1 MVPVPSDLMRNTVA
15 WGGQS
20 EGENGCLVLELP
32 APIAL
37 PRLGFEPCK
46 ATVALCDQRGQ
57 PTGNHRGPRCSD
69 SDCFFPGW
77 YCSSDLQDSVSGL
90 SVQKMS
96 FCIWECLFKNTLS
109 SGYGYWAWWTHPRWE
124 ILLLL
129 LSFPTA
135 TPFPIPRYSF

>member
-20 EGENGCLVLELP
+20 EGETGCLVLELP

-69 SDCFFPGW
+69 FFFQVGIA
-77 YCSSDLQDSVSGL
+77 LQIYKIVSQVCLSRKCL
-90 SVQKMS
+90 SVFGNVCSK
-96 FCIWECLFKNTLS
+96 
-109 SGYGYWAWWTHPRWE
+109 
-124 ILLLL
+124 IL
-129 LSFPTA
+129 
-135 TPFPIPRYSF
+135 